1 MIDYAIYGIQDI
13 YFCEDKNRACGR
25 NPDCRWF
32 LAFLF
37 AWILTKLLT
46 ERFLDIINLMDKM
59 NVHTI
64 KRVRY
69 LKENQR

>member
-1 MIDYAIYGIQDI
+1 MI
-13 YFCEDKNRACGR
+13 KNKACGR

-32 LAFLF
+32 LAYLI
-37 AWILTKLLT
+37 AWMLTKLLT

-69 LKENQR
+69 LKEKVRV